1 MKNTLLSA
9 SVFIAIL
16 CMVLASCSSG
26 TTPAGDD
33 SSSAAAKDTSG
44 IQLAEPDF
52 SDFLKCFDECSLP
65 YPENFTDVSEN
76 EIPEALSR
84 TYIFMNDTSIG
95 NSSSSGILLT
105 KGRFGLPGN
114 KVGII
119 FSESNSDHTEKSTYL
134 FIFDSDGSFISSYM
148 LDNSYRG
155 AETRENY
162 TSVISTNRHILTTL
176 ITERRDLISDE
187 WSVSEESFH
196 YMINN
201 DGRIVDSSYE

>member
-1 MKNTLLSA
+1 MKNTLFSA
-9 SVFIAIL
+9 SVFITIL

-119 FSESNSDHTEKSTYL
+119 FSESNPDHTEISVYL
-134 FIFDSDGSFISSYM
+134 FIYDYDGTFISSYM
-148 LDNSYRG
+148 LDNNYRG

-162 TSVISTNRHILTTL
+162 SSVISANRHILTTL
-176 ITERRDLISDE
+176 ITERRDQISDE

-196 YMINN
+196 YMIND